1 MAAAD
6 ICMVVGGIGMRNT
19 VPSGGNY
26 ADLNGSWF
34 SAEC

>member
-6 ICMVVGGIGMRNT
+6 ICMVVGIGMRNT

-34 SAEC
+34 SAES